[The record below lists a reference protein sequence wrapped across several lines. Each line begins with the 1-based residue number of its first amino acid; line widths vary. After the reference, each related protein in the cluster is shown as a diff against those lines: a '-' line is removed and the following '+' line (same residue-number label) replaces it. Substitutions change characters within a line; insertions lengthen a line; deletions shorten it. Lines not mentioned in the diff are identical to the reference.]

1 MKIKNFALI
10 ALSAAV
16 LAAPA
21 MANDNDHREGYA
33 PQHREYSIHKK
44 YEWST
49 QPGQTIMFKDPVS
62 FEGNVTGIN
71 SSHTMIEADNG
82 MTIEVPN
89 QALVWNGDT
98 QVFAQSNAIGSRVV
112 VHLREDEPYK
122 VMSQRGDELAIG
134 SYDGV
139 FWVSKAFIDD
149 IDLDDLDGDI
159 YRDTGN
165 VDLNGDGRIQSDE
178 RDLRRYD
185 DDLESSRDR

>member
-1 MKIKNFALI
+1 MKIKNFVI
-10 ALSAAV
+10 AAMTTAMLV
-16 LAAPA
+16 APA
-21 MANDNDHREGYA
+21 LAKDNGHREGYA
-33 PQHREYSIHKK
+33 PQHREYSNHQK

-49 QPGQTIMFKDPVS
+49 EPGQTIMFKDPVS
-62 FEGNVTGIN
+62 FEGKVTGIN

-98 QVFAQSNAIGSRVV
+98 QVFAQSNSLGSRVV

-134 SYDGV
+134 SYEGI
-139 FWVSKAFIDD
+139 FWVSKAFIND
-149 IDLDDLDGDI
+149 IDLNDLDGDI

-165 VDLNGDGRIQSDE
+165 VDLNGDGKIQRNE
-178 RDLRRYD
+178 RDVRTYD
-185 DDLESSRDR
+185 DDLEHSHK